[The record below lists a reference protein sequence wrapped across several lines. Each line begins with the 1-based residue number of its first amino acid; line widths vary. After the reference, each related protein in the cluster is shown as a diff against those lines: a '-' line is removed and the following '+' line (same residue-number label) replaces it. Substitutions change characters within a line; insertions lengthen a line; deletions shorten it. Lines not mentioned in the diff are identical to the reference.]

1 MTSRKMVEND
11 YETMSPKEISYEE
24 FFVESFD
31 QAVDRTIEDSFVEE
45 DNIFRFV
52 ISDVDGV
59 LVEGAY
65 KDRPVGD
72 DLIKLPFVSHLVKP
86 HITEET
92 EESFERLANT
102 FENRIAIA
110 TNRDS
115 RVKFFWSSNKV
126 LERIDRLVSSVRGDI
141 PVFEKMQKQLPFLV
155 KDRSFSLVEY
165 IGEKVVRSKNYDKI
179 DEIVL
184 SSIEDV
190 SIVVPNRRT
199 FLKYVAILLKEEMS
213 MNVRVKNYVVV

>member
-1 MTSRKMVEND
+1 MVEND